1 MLNYD
6 YKKEAL
12 ANLKVAANAHQI
24 KYESTINSITNLYE
38 LRLKSVQLI
47 KSIESYINSIDNL
60 PKELE
65 IIKES
70 INSNY
75 RSFEN
80 EIKSF
85 ELENTK
91 IKSNDK
97 SAIGAGV
104 LAGSGVALGAGLATF
119 GPGLAMAI
127 ATTFG
132 TTSTGVAISTLS
144 GAAATTSALAWLGGG
159 AVVAGGGGM
168 AAGTALLGA
177 FGPIGWAIGGVALAG
192 GGLWANSKNKKVA
205 KEAEENTV
213 KIKEETRKL
222 SSIEY
227 NVNLLK
233 RDILELEESIKLV
246 FYKMMGYDI
255 KDYKE
260 FNYIQLDEFK
270 TLLNNTFSL
279 SRSLGKKIN

>member
-1 MLNYD
+1 MLNSGH
-6 YKKEAL
+6 KKEDL
-12 ANLKVAANAHQI
+12 ANLKVAANAYKI
-24 KYESTINSITNLYE
+24 KYESTINSISSLYE

-47 KSIESYINSIDNL
+47 KSIDNVQN
-60 PKELE
+60 ELE

-70 INSNY
+70 IKSNY
-75 RSFEN
+75 KRFEN

-85 ELENTK
+85 EVENK
-91 IKSNDK
+91 KFKSNDK

-132 TTSTGVAISTLS
+132 TASTGVAISTLS

-159 AVVAGGGGM
+159 M
-168 AAGTALLGA
+168 ASGTALLGA
-177 FGPIGWAIGGVALAG
+177 FGPIGWAIGGAALAG
-192 GGLWANSKNKKVA
+192 SGLWANSKNKKVA
-205 KEAEENTV
+205 KEAEENTF
-213 KIKEETRKL
+213 KIKNETRKL
-222 SSIEY
+222 STIEY

-233 RDILELEESIKLV
+233 REILELEESIKLV
-246 FYKMMGYDI
+246 FYKMRGYDI

-260 FNYIQLDEFK
+260 FNDSQLDEFK

-279 SRSLGKKIN
+279 SCSLGKKIN

>member
-1 MLNYD
+1 MLNSGH
-6 YKKEAL
+6 KKEAL
-12 ANLKVAANAHQI
+12 ANLKVAANSHQI
-24 KYESTINSITNLYE
+24 KYESTIKSITNLYE

-47 KSIESYINSIDNL
+47 KSVEFYINSIDNV

-75 RSFEN
+75 KSFEN

-85 ELENTK
+85 ELENK
-91 IKSNDK
+91 KFKSNDK

-132 TTSTGVAISTLS
+132 TASTGVAISTLS
-144 GAAATTSALAWLGGG
+144 GAAVTTSALAWLGGG
-159 AVVAGGGGM
+159 TIAAGGGGM

-177 FGPIGWAIGGVALAG
+177 FGPIGWAIGGAALAG
-192 GGLWANSKNKKVA
+192 SGLWANSKNKKVA
-205 KEAEENTV
+205 KEAEENTL

-222 SSIEY
+222 SSIEH
-227 NVNLLK
+227 NVNSLK
-233 RDILELEESIKLV
+233 IEILEIEERIKSV
-246 FYKMMGYDI
+246 FYKMNGYDI

-260 FNYIQLDEFK
+260 FNYVQLDEFK
-270 TLLNNTFSL
+270 SLLNDTFSL

>member
-1 MLNYD
+1 LLNSD
-6 YKKEAL
+6 HKKEAL

-47 KSIESYINSIDNL
+47 KSVESYINSIDNV

-65 IIKES
+65 IIRES
-70 INSNY
+70 INNNY
-75 RSFEN
+75 KSFEN

-85 ELENTK
+85 KVENK
-91 IKSNDK
+91 KFESNDK
-97 SAIGAGV
+97 NAIGAGV
-104 LAGSGVALGAGLATF
+104 LASSGVALGAGLATF

-132 TTSTGVAISTLS
+132 TASTGVAISTLS

-159 AVVAGGGGM
+159 TIAAGGGGM

-177 FGPIGWAIGGVALAG
+177 FGPIGWAIGGAALAG

-205 KEAEENTV
+205 KEAEENTF

-227 NVNLLK
+227 NVNSLK
-233 RDILELEESIKLV
+233 REILEIEERIKLV
-246 FYKMMGYDI
+246 FYKMNGYDI